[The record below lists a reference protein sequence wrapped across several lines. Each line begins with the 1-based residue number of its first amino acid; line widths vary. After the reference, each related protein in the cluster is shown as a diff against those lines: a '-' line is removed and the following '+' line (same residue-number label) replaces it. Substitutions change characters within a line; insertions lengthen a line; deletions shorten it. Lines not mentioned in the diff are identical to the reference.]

1 MGKSA
6 VSLIS
11 NLLSNLGKE
20 LWEIEDKGIREVKIS
35 TLAIIS
41 DYLRRYFNID
51 FFKMLSEEDRMILE
65 KRGCLLLAPFDDGIE
80 RIYTARDIC
89 FSYKRF
95 HYDKDVLRKS
105 MTLDGAD
112 SGTID
117 NEFLKLDNFLRTD
130 VISSVEDPDIEFTEE
145 QYRKAKTYI
154 DVERFIDSF
163 KEDISLN
170 PDERINVIAN
180 LVDYTLTTFNEDDE
194 NLPITKLQSAVSE
207 KVLSIIND
215 SIVA

>member
-35 TLAIIS
+35 TLAVIS

-80 RIYTARDIC
+80 RIYTARYIC

-112 SGTID
+112 SGAID

-130 VISSVEDPDIEFTEE
+130 VISSIEDPDIEFTEE

-180 LVDYTLTTFNEDDE
+180 LVDYTLATFNEDDE
-194 NLPITKLQSAVSE
+194 NLPITKLQSSVSE